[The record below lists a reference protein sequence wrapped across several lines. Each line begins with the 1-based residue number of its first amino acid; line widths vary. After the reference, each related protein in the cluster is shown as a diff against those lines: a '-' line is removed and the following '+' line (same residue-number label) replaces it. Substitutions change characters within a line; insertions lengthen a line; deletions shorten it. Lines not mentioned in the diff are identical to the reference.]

1 MPVILLMEG
10 AGTLRARRY
19 APVPSSGGHSLSRR
33 SPGSF
38 RDIAQCRE
46 VLHYFPRPPPFLLGL
61 PGIAT
66 AQSMEAFKR
75 ILLPAATAHPARPAD
90 NGFVPER

>member
-1 MPVILLMEG
+1 MLLFHHQ
-10 AGTLRARRY
+10 T
-19 APVPSSGGHSLSRR
+19 VFPSPAAL
-33 SPGSF
+33 PGSF
-38 RDIAQCRE
+38 RDIMQCRE
-46 VLHYFPRPPPFLLGL
+46 VLHYFPPQPPFLLGL

-75 ILLPAATAHPARPAD
+75 ILPPAATAHPARPAD